1 MSDVFIKSGEQ
12 PRYFRFG
19 SVNYTTTAVPTNS
32 VPLFKESPYSSFQ
45 AIATATSGAVSGTVL
60 IQVSIEE
67 DTFNGVKSNW
77 ITMGTITLSGTTTAT
92 DGFTTIC
99 PWRYVR
105 ASVTAISGTAAT
117 IEVIMGV

>member
-19 SVNYTTTAVPTNS
+19 SVNYTTTASPTNS
-32 VPLFKESPYSSFQ
+32 VPLYKESPYSSFQ
-45 AIATATSGAVSGTVL
+45 AIATASSGTVTGTVL
-60 IQVSIEE
+60 IQVSNED

-77 ITMGTITLSGTTTAT
+77 ITIATISLTGTTTAT
-92 DGFTTIC
+92 DGFTTIA

-105 ASVTAISGTAAT
+105 ASVTAISGTSAT
-117 IEVIMGV
+117 IEVLMGV

>member
-19 SVNYTTTAVPTNS
+19 SANYTTTASPTNS
-32 VPLFKESPYSSFQ
+32 VPLYKESPYSSFQ
-45 AIATATSGAVSGTVL
+45 AIATASSGAVTGTVL
-60 IQVSIEE
+60 IQVSNED

-77 ITMGTITLSGTTTAT
+77 ITIATISLTGTTTAT
-92 DGFTTIC
+92 DGFTTIA

-105 ASVTAISGTAAT
+105 ASVTAISGTSAT
-117 IEVIMGV
+117 IEVLMGV